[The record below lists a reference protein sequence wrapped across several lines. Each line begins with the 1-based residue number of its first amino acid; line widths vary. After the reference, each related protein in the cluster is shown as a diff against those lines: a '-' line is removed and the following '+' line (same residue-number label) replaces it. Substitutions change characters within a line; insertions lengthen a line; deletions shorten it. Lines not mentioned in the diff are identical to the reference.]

1 MYFIETGESELDL
14 PDKLTENSNKTI
26 TKDGTPANLISSKN
40 ISQTN
45 ANQQMQILNLAKNGA
60 YNNLNHKDFSIT
72 NINEYGTY
80 FEQTPNLNNIF
91 Y

>member
-14 PDKLTENSNKTI
+14 PDKLTANSNKTI

-45 ANQQMQILNLAKNGA
+45 ANQQIQTLNLPKNVP
-60 YNNLNHKDFSIT
+60 YDNLNHKDLSI

-80 FEQTPNLNNIF
+80 FGQTHNLNNIF

>member
-14 PDKLTENSNKTI
+14 PDKLTANSNKTI
-26 TKDGTPANLISSKN
+26 TKDGAPANLILSKN

-45 ANQQMQILNLAKNGA
+45 GNQQIQTLNLPKNVP
-60 YNNLNHKDFSIT
+60 YDNLNQKDLSI

-80 FEQTPNLNNIF
+80 FGQTPNLNNIF